1 MNRPEQ
7 IGYTNLSLMSWL
19 NSELLSLVIAAPIN
33 YTAYKMAQLT
43 LQNVSCVYDKKI
55 VSLEGINFS
64 VSDGECIC
72 VAGANGSGKSTL
84 LQVIAGCLKTVL
96 GTITVNGVTQ
106 KNDGKSRASGIVFQE
121 PEDQLFMPTVWEDVA
136 FGVMKK
142 GADCNVAK
150 AQAAKTLELVEAAD
164 LAERAPYK
172 LSGGEKQRAA
182 LASILIMEP
191 EILLLDEPTASL
203 DPRARKNL
211 IALLKTIPRTKII
224 ATHDLDMAL
233 DLATRVIFLQ
243 KGRIVADSDAP
254 GLLLDEQFLQSIGLE
269 LPLSAGR

>member
-1 MNRPEQ
+1 MGVS
-7 IGYTNLSLMSWL
+7 IGYT
-19 NSELLSLVIAAPIN
+19 VC
-33 YTAYKMAQLT
+33 KMAQLT
-43 LQNVSCVYDKKI
+43 LQNVSCVYDKRI

-84 LQVIAGCLKTVL
+84 LQAIAGCLKTVS
-96 GTITVNGVTQ
+96 GTITVNGVAQ

-121 PEDQLFMPTVWEDVA
+121 PDDQLFMPTVWEDVA

-142 GADCNVAK
+142 GVDCNAAK
-150 AQAAKTLELVEAAD
+150 AQAARTLELVEAAG

-182 LASILIMEP
+182 LAAILIMEP

-211 IALLKTIPRTKII
+211 IALLKTIPCTKII

-243 KGRIVADSDAP
+243 NGRIAADGDTP

-269 LPLSAGR
+269 LPLSAGRQQ